1 MTAGWSLIVML
12 LGWWPAA
19 LSPAG
24 PLDSRNS
31 PAEPVFLT
39 EQSQELQRQ
48 AQLLDGSV

>member
-1 MTAGWSLIVML
+1 MTVGWSLIVML

-19 LSPAG
+19 LSPVG
-24 PLDSRNS
+24 PLDSQDR